1 MHGIIPPGL
10 ARPHALREMGLDADS
25 LERLVPEEIA
35 EGESTGRETLELHLA
50 RYRFAAAQARPGR
63 LLDMACGVGYGT
75 ALMAREATG
84 IEEAVGVDLS
94 AEAVAFARERYQV
107 PRVRF
112 ENANAME
119 FDDPA
124 GFDTVVSLETIEHV
138 DDPRTLI
145 GRLVRLVRPGGVLIA
160 SVPVTP
166 SVDVNW
172 HHRHDFTAR
181 SFRALLAP
189 HGLVERQAFEQVQPV
204 NPVAVATR
212 SEARMKDARPNLPGY
227 YLRHPGAF
235 LRRIGATLRHGF
247 CNKYLTLALEKP
259 AIR

>member
-1 MHGIIPPGL
+1 
-10 ARPHALREMGLDADS
+10 MGLDADS

-75 ALMAREATG
+75 ALMFQEGTG
-84 IEEAVGVDLS
+84 IEEAIGVDVS
-94 AEAVAFARERYQV
+94 GEAVAFAQKRYQV
-107 PRVRF
+107 PGVRF
-112 ENANAME
+112 ENADALT

-124 GFDTVVSLETIEHV
+124 GFDTVVSLQ
-138 DDPRTLI
+138 
-145 GRLVRLVRPGGVLIA
+145 LVRPGGVLVA

-172 HHRHDFTAR
+172 HHKHDFTAR

-189 HGLVERQAFEQVQPV
+189 HGLLERATFEQVQPV

-259 AIR
+259 APR

>member
-1 MHGIIPPGL
+1 MGI
-10 ARPHALREMGLDADS
+10 DANS

-75 ALMAREATG
+75 ALLAAEGKG
-84 IEEAVGVDLS
+84 IEEALGVDLS
-94 AEAVAFARERYQV
+94 EEAVAFARRRYQGE
-107 PRVRF
+107 RVRF
-112 ENANAME
+112 AQGDALT
-119 FDDPA
+119 FRDPQ
-124 GFDTVVSLETIEHV
+124 GFQTVVSLETIEHV
-138 DDPRTLI
+138 DDPRALI
-145 GRLVRLVRPGGVLIA
+145 AQLVSLVRPGGVLVA

-172 HHRHDFTAR
+172 HHKHDFTAR

-189 HGLVERQAFEQVQPV
+189 HGLLERDAFEQVQPV

-212 SEARMKDARPNLPGY
+212 SEARMRDARPNLPGY
-227 YLRHPGAF
+227 YLRHPGA
-235 LRRIGATLRHGF
+235 LWKRLTATLRHGF

-259 AIR
+259 GAT